1 MKELYSF
8 DVKRKVVKEVPH
20 VKEGKDGPIETTKKV
35 TRTIKNRVI
44 FSKPSMA
51 ETEDADFFYGQKY
64 NEFINAGFL
73 TKAMLAKK
81 MGDIGGLTSRVTEE
95 RMNELITENM
105 EAARA
110 VQFFEGGKNLDK
122 TQKVQL
128 EEAKEKWASTQA
140 ELHEYETSLRSQ
152 FSQTADSKAE
162 IKVIEWL
169 VLNFSHFEETLED
182 VEDKSKTEFW
192 PLFEGEGYEQKRG
205 FMLQMQ
211 DPDDEAKKDVAFL
224 KQKNIFDQS
233 FDTLIRVASIWYN
246 RLGSDQESIEKSLEE
261 LFTSDDEEDGGEGK

>member
-8 DVKRKVVKEVPH
+8 DVKRKVVKEIPH
-20 VKEGKDGPIETTKKV
+20 VKETKEGPIETTKKV
-35 TRTIKNRVI
+35 TRSIKNRII
-44 FSKPSMA
+44 FEKPSVA
-51 ETEDADFFYGQKY
+51 ATEDADFFYGQKY
-64 NEFINAGFL
+64 NEYINAGFL

-81 MGDIGGLTSRVTEE
+81 MGDLGGLTSRITEE
-95 RMNELITENM
+95 RMNEILTENM

-110 VQFFEGGKNLDK
+110 IQFFEGAKGLDQ
-122 TQKVQL
+122 TQKEQL
-128 EEAKEKWASTQA
+128 KEAKEAFAATQA

-169 VLNFSHFEETLED
+169 VLNFSHFEEKLED
-182 VEDKSKTEFW
+182 IEDKSKTEFW
-192 PLFEGEGYEQKRG
+192 PLFEGESYDQKRA

-211 DPDDEAKKDVAFL
+211 DPDDEVKADATFL
-224 KQKNIFDQS
+224 KQKKIFDES

-246 RLGSDQESIEKSLEE
+246 RLGNDQKSIDKSLKE
-261 LFTSDDEEDGGEGK
+261 LFAPDEGEETQ